1 MTRQLTRWNP
11 FREMTRFPWLDADE
25 FWKEHA
31 LRPIWADFEA
41 EPQIRVD
48 VSEDEGA
55 YTVKAEVPGVKKESI
70 DVSIEGNT
78 VAISADEIADDLSS
92 YVAASANAGKFSVSL
107 DAPPPPLAGAS
118 SWHLRERVDRT
129 DFDRRIA
136 TGMQSLRDRVLGPL
150 ASRVGLS

>member
-11 FREMTRFPWLDADE
+11 FREMTRFPWFDADE

-55 YTVKAEVPGVKKESI
+55 YTVKAEVPGVKKENI

-78 VAISADEIADDLSS
+78 VAISAELKKEKEEKEGKRVVRSERYFGRVYRGFTLDHELDEAKAEASYADGVLTLRLPKKAGT
-92 YVAASANAGKFSVSL
+92 AAKKLTVS
-107 DAPPPPLAGAS
+107 
-118 SWHLRERVDRT
+118 
-129 DFDRRIA
+129 
-136 TGMQSLRDRVLGPL
+136 
-150 ASRVGLS
+150 